1 VPEILEKIDAG
12 DLHSMLILRA
22 MCYTIAKTIGEM
34 AVALKGNVDAILLTG
49 GIAYSTRLTDFIA
62 SHIDFIAPIY
72 VYPGENELESLAMNA
87 LAVLNGERE
96 AMVYTS
102 EPDNNDPAQ
111 INDIHK
117 PSKLREVLRNLVT
130 PNQARRRQL
139 TAIRRYWRNLRH

>member
-1 VPEILEKIDAG
+1 
-12 DLHSMLILRA
+12 
-22 MCYTIAKTIGEM
+22 
-34 AVALKGNVDAILLTG
+34 LLTG

-96 AMVYTS
+96 ALVYTS
-102 EPDNNDPAQ
+102 EPDNNDPSQ
-111 INDIHK
+111 INDPGK

-130 PNQARRRQL
+130 PSTSQKRRL
-139 TAIRRYWRNLRH
+139 SAMRRYLLNLRR